1 MRKIAL
7 IEDDADLYALVK
19 YNLEKEGFAVVGAQT
34 GRGVIELCR
43 RERPDLVLLDIMLP
57 DSDGLEI
64 CKGIRRHPELAHVPV
79 IFLTA
84 RASETDRIVGLE
96 LGANDY
102 IVKPFFVRELIARIK
117 IQFRGQTT
125 ATKVLK
131 SAALELDRS
140 RCEARLDGNLLTLT
154 ATEFRLLEFLMSRP
168 EVVFSREQLLDA
180 VWGHD
185 RAVTDR
191 TVDVYIL
198 RLRQK
203 IEADPTNPLLIRS
216 VRGFGY
222 SFNNAPQAQE
232 AEQQPSAAIAAAAP
246 VKHKSAH
253 GKAGYRFDLVFV
265 FFHASHC
272 GHPRSGVKRRGEIV
286 QSVAASY
293 GIHFDLAVIGVAR
306 PT

>member
-7 IEDDADLYALVK
+7 VEDDADLYALVK
-19 YNLEKEGFAVVGAQT
+19 YNLEKEGFAFVGSQT
-34 GRGVIELCR
+34 GKGVIELCR
-43 RERPDLVLLDIMLP
+43 RERPDLILVDIMLP

-64 CKGIRRHPELAHVPV
+64 CKGIRQHPELAHIPI

-125 ATKVLK
+125 ATRVLK
-131 SAALELDRS
+131 AANLELDRS
-140 RCEARLDGNLLTLT
+140 RCEARLDNTVLTLT

-168 EVVFSREQLLDA
+168 SVVFSREQLLDA

-203 IEADPTNPLLIRS
+203 IEADHANPQLIRS

-222 SFNNAPQAQE
+222 SFNNAPQTQE
-232 AEQQPSAAIAAAAP
+232 PETTAAA
-246 VKHKSAH
+246 
-253 GKAGYRFDLVFV
+253 
-265 FFHASHC
+265 
-272 GHPRSGVKRRGEIV
+272 
-286 QSVAASY
+286 VAA
-293 GIHFDLAVIGVAR
+293 R
-306 PT
+306 

>member
-7 IEDDADLYALVK
+7 VEDDADLFALVK

-34 GRGVIELCR
+34 GRGIVDLCR
-43 RERPDLVLLDIMLP
+43 RERPDLILLDIMLP

-64 CKGIRRHPELAHVPV
+64 CKAVRQHAELAHIPV

-117 IQFRGQTT
+117 IQFRGQASVTR
-125 ATKVLK
+125 VLK
-131 SAALELDRS
+131 AATLELDRS
-140 RCEARLDGNLLTLT
+140 SCEARLDSTPLTLT

-168 EVVFSREQLLDA
+168 RIVFSREQLLDA

-203 IEADPTNPLLIRS
+203 IEADPANPLRIRS

-222 SFNNAPQAQE
+222 SFNNTVQPE
-232 AEQQPSAAIAAAAP
+232 EIEQPSAAIPAQQTI
-246 VKHKSAH
+246 
-253 GKAGYRFDLVFV
+253 L
-265 FFHASHC
+265 
-272 GHPRSGVKRRGEIV
+272 
-286 QSVAASY
+286 
-293 GIHFDLAVIGVAR
+293 
-306 PT
+306 

>member
-1 MRKIAL
+1 MKKIVL
-7 IEDDADLYALVK
+7 IEDDADLYSLIQ
-19 YNLEKEGFAVVGAQT
+19 YNLEKEAFAMAGSQT
-34 GRGVIELCR
+34 GKGALELCR
-43 RERPDLVLLDIMLP
+43 REKPDLVILDIMLP

-64 CKGIRRHPELAHVPV
+64 CRSIRSHPELSHIPV

-84 RASETDRIVGLE
+84 RAAETDRIVGLE
-96 LGANDY
+96 MGANDY

-117 IQFRGQTT
+117 IHFREQAP

-131 SAALELDRS
+131 IADLELDRT
-140 RCEARLDGNLLTLT
+140 RCQVRRGGQEVSLT

-168 EVVFSREQLLDA
+168 GVVFNREQLLDA

-203 IEADPTNPLLIRS
+203 IESPDGPSFLRS

-222 SFNNAPQAQE
+222 SFNAE
-232 AEQQPSAAIAAAAP
+232 AA
-246 VKHKSAH
+246 
-253 GKAGYRFDLVFV
+253 
-265 FFHASHC
+265 
-272 GHPRSGVKRRGEIV
+272 
-286 QSVAASY
+286 
-293 GIHFDLAVIGVAR
+293 
-306 PT
+306 

>member
-19 YNLEKEGFAVVGAQT
+19 YNLEKEGFAVIGAQT

-43 RERPDLVLLDIMLP
+43 RERPDLILLDVMLP
-57 DSDGLEI
+57 DSDGLEL
-64 CKGIRRHPELAHVPV
+64 CKAIRQHPELAHLPI

-102 IVKPFFVRELIARIK
+102 IVKPFFIRELIARIK
-117 IQFRGQTT
+117 IQFRGQTS
-125 ATKVLK
+125 ATRVLK
-131 SAALELDRS
+131 AASLELDRS
-140 RCEARLDGNLLTLT
+140 RCEARLGGQLLTLT

-168 EVVFSREQLLDA
+168 GVVFSREQLLDA

-203 IEADPTNPLLIRS
+203 IEADPANPLLIRS

-222 SFNNAPQAQE
+222 SFSNASQPTDGEPAPQA
-232 AEQQPSAAIAAAAP
+232 AIA
-246 VKHKSAH
+246 
-253 GKAGYRFDLVFV
+253 
-265 FFHASHC
+265 
-272 GHPRSGVKRRGEIV
+272 
-286 QSVAASY
+286 QSVAQ
-293 GIHFDLAVIGVAR
+293 
-306 PT
+306 

>member
-1 MRKIAL
+1 MRKVAL
-7 IEDDADLYALVK
+7 IEDDADLFALVK
-19 YNLEKEGFAVVGAQT
+19 YNLQKEGFGFVGSQT
-34 GRGVIELCR
+34 GRGVIELFR
-43 RERPDLVLLDIMLP
+43 RERPDLILLDIMLP

-64 CKGIRRHPELAHVPV
+64 CKAIRQQPELAHIPV

-117 IQFRGQTT
+117 IQFRGRTS
-125 ATKVLK
+125 ATRILK
-131 SAALELDRS
+131 AAALELDRS
-140 RCEARLDGNLLTLT
+140 SCEVRLDGSLLTLT

-168 EVVFSREQLLDA
+168 GVVFSREQLLDA

-203 IEADPTNPLLIRS
+203 IESDPANPLFIRS

-222 SFNNAPQAQE
+222 SFNNNLQSQPEHQE
-232 AEQQPSAAIAAAAP
+232 DTEVKAALAE
-246 VKHKSAH
+246 
-253 GKAGYRFDLVFV
+253 
-265 FFHASHC
+265 
-272 GHPRSGVKRRGEIV
+272 
-286 QSVAASY
+286 
-293 GIHFDLAVIGVAR
+293 
-306 PT
+306 

>member
-7 IEDDADLYALVK
+7 IEDDADLFALVT
-19 YNLEKEGFAVVGAQT
+19 YNLEKEGFAVVGLQT
-34 GRGVIELCR
+34 GRGALELCR

-64 CKGIRRHPELAHVPV
+64 CKGIRAHPELAHLPL

-102 IVKPFFVRELIARIK
+102 IVKPFFVRELIARVK
-117 IQFRGQTT
+117 IHFRGQQPSS
-125 ATKVLK
+125 KILK
-131 SAALELDRS
+131 AGDLELDRA
-140 RCEARLDGNLLTLT
+140 RCQVKLGGQEISLT

-168 EVVFSREQLLDA
+168 AVVFSREQLLDA

-203 IEADPTNPLLIRS
+203 IETEGGPSFIRS

-222 SFNNAPQAQE
+222 SFNMELPAAQV
-232 AEQQPSAAIAAAAP
+232 QDAI
-246 VKHKSAH
+246 
-253 GKAGYRFDLVFV
+253 
-265 FFHASHC
+265 
-272 GHPRSGVKRRGEIV
+272 
-286 QSVAASY
+286 
-293 GIHFDLAVIGVAR
+293 
-306 PT
+306 

>member
-7 IEDDADLYALVK
+7 IEDDTDLYTLVK

-34 GRGVIELCR
+34 GRGVTDLCR
-43 RERPDLVLLDIMLP
+43 REKPDLILLDIMLP
-57 DSDGLEI
+57 DADGLDI
-64 CKGIRRHPELAHVPV
+64 CKSIRQNSELAHIPV

-102 IVKPFFVRELIARIK
+102 IVKPFFIRELIARIK
-117 IQFRGQTT
+117 IQFRGQSS
-125 ATKVLK
+125 AARVLK
-131 SAALELDRS
+131 AASLELDRS
-140 RCEARLDGNLLTLT
+140 SCEVRLDGNPLTLT

-168 EVVFSREQLLDA
+168 GVVFSREQLLDA

-203 IEADPTNPLLIRS
+203 IEADPANPLLVRS

-222 SFNNAPQAQE
+222 SFNRAAQPE
-232 AEQQPSAAIAAAAP
+232 EIEQRAMAA
-246 VKHKSAH
+246 
-253 GKAGYRFDLVFV
+253 
-265 FFHASHC
+265 
-272 GHPRSGVKRRGEIV
+272 
-286 QSVAASY
+286 Q
-293 GIHFDLAVIGVAR
+293 
-306 PT
+306 

>member
-1 MRKIAL
+1 MA
-7 IEDDADLYALVK
+7 
-19 YNLEKEGFAVVGAQT
+19 GAQT
-34 GRGVIELCR
+34 GKGAIDLCR
-43 RERPDLVLLDIMLP
+43 RERPDLIILDIMLP

-64 CKGIRRHPELAHVPV
+64 CRAIRNHSELSPVPV

-102 IVKPFFVRELIARIK
+102 IVKPFFIRELIARIK
-117 IQFRGQTT
+117 IHFRGQPP
-125 ATKVLK
+125 ATKILR
-131 SAALELDRS
+131 SGDLELDRA
-140 RCEARLDGNLLTLT
+140 RCRVHLNGGEITLT

-168 EVVFSREQLLDA
+168 GVVFSREQLLDA

-203 IEADPTNPLLIRS
+203 IEAAEESTFIRS

-222 SFNNAPQAQE
+222 SFNAEVPQ
-232 AEQQPSAAIAAAAP
+232 EQ
-246 VKHKSAH
+246 
-253 GKAGYRFDLVFV
+253 
-265 FFHASHC
+265 
-272 GHPRSGVKRRGEIV
+272 V
-286 QSVAASY
+286 Q
-293 GIHFDLAVIGVAR
+293 
-306 PT
+306 